1 VIAVAANRM
10 PVIATDAAASDGG
23 RRWAGTVLITA
34 SAIAFS
40 LAGLFTRLIDLDVWT
55 VLFWRALF
63 GGLFI
68 AAYVVWQ
75 QGRRVLPA
83 IRQMG
88 IAGIAVMVSSALA
101 TICFINALRLTSV
114 ADVLVINATA
124 PFITAVLAYLWTA
137 DREHWTTL
145 AASLLALVGV
155 VVMVSG
161 ALASGRLLGDLL
173 ALVMTI
179 LISGMMV
186 IVRRN
191 RNISMLPA
199 AALSAFLCALLVAPV
214 AHPVAATAH
223 DLLYLALFGT
233 MQFGLGLLLLTL
245 GTRLISATRSALI
258 GSLETPLA
266 PAWVWLAVG
275 EVPASATVVGGLI
288 VLAAILADIL
298 VRKSSAGSVRPE
310 QPALQHGSQ
319 GGSLGAP
326 RLRPLSRPGG

>member
-1 VIAVAANRM
+1 MAAN
-10 PVIATDAAASDGG
+10 ATAVMVALATANDGG
-23 RRWAGTVLITA
+23 RRWPGTVLITA

-63 GGLFI
+63 GGIFI
-68 AAYVVWQ
+68 AGYIAWRE
-75 QGRRVLPA
+75 GRRVLPA
-83 IRQMG
+83 IRQTG
-88 IAGIAVMVSSALA
+88 IAGVAVTISSALA
-101 TICFINALRLTSV
+101 TICFINALRQTSV

-124 PFITAVLAYLWTA
+124 PFVTAALAYAWTA

-145 AASLLALVGV
+145 AASLVALVGV
-155 VVMVSG
+155 VMIRG
-161 ALASGRLLGDLL
+161 ALASGHLLGDLL
-173 ALVMTI
+173 ALIMTI
-179 LISGMMV
+179 LISAMMV

-199 AALSAFLCALLVAPV
+199 ACLSAFLCAVIVAPV
-214 AHPVAATAH
+214 SHPLAATAH
-223 DLLYLALFGT
+223 DFLYLALFGT

-245 GTRLISATRSALI
+245 GTRLFSATRSALI

-275 EVPASATVVGGLI
+275 EVPAAATVVGGLI

-298 VRKSSAGSVRPE
+298 LKKSSAVPE
-310 QPALQHGSQ
+310 RVEQA
-319 GGSLGAP
+319 A
-326 RLRPLSRPGG
+326 